1 MMGESEH
8 IRVMTVDDHEIL
20 TGGIRFLLLAFND
33 IELVGEAHSGKD
45 ALRLCDQVHPDV
57 VLMDMMMPNMNGVET
72 TKAIRE
78 QYPDIQVLVLT
89 SFHNGNLV
97 HDAMQAGAVGYLLK
111 GVSMDEL
118 AEAIRAANA
127 GRHTLAQEAVQA
139 LVESAGSSRKLGD
152 DLSGREREVLELL
165 VSGKSNAEIAE
176 QLVISLPTVKS
187 HVSQVLSK
195 LGVANRAA
203 AAAMAIK
210 HNLVPP

>member
-1 MMGESEH
+1 
-8 IRVMTVDDHEIL
+8 MTVDDHEIL
-20 TGGIRFLLLAFND
+20 TGGIRFLLLAFDD

-45 ALRLCDQVHPDV
+45 ALRLCAEVHPDV
-57 VLMDMMMPNMNGVET
+57 VLMDMMMPDMDGVET

-78 QYPDIQVLVLT
+78 QYPDVQVLALS
-89 SFHNGNLV
+89 SFHNGELV
-97 HDAMQAGAVGYLLK
+97 RGAMQAGAVGYLLK
-111 GVSMDEL
+111 GLSMDEL

-139 LVESAGSSRKLGD
+139 LVESAGSPRKPGD
-152 DLSGREREVLELL
+152 DLSDRELEVLALL

-187 HVSQVLSK
+187 HVSHVLSK

-203 AAAMAIK
+203 AASLAIK
-210 HNLVPP
+210 HNLVPH